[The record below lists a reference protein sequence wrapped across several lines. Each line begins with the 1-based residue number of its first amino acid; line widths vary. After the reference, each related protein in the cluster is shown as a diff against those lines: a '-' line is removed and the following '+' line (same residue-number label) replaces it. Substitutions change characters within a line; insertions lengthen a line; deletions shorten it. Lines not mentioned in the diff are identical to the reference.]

1 MITMPTWDAFRHK
14 FQSEVQQREKFEDL
28 ARSLFCL
35 RFGIKYGIFQCI
47 NHAGNETD
55 TINDGTDIIGFQAK
69 FFKHEIDDNN
79 IIESIQIAH
88 RHNPLQTK
96 VIIYTNLTFGNPPAG
111 KAKTIK
117 QEKIEK
123 AASNIGISIEWN
135 TDNMILDQV
144 SRNQWVYDI
153 FFGIEPNLQT
163 LISEEQTNTNEIL
176 APINSSICINEQLIK
191 INRTDIVDGIVNNAG
206 NHKHFVLHGEGG
218 TGKTGV
224 IKDLFAQIHPSIPLC
239 IRKAQSLNVNSLTEI
254 FSFYYQY
261 RLEQFIAA

>member
-55 TINDGTDIIGFQAK
+55 TINDGTNIIGFQAK

-123 AASNIGISIEWN
+123 N
-135 TDNMILDQV
+135 
-144 SRNQWVYDI
+144 
-153 FFGIEPNLQT
+153 F
-163 LISEEQTNTNEIL
+163 
-176 APINSSICINEQLIK
+176 
-191 INRTDIVDGIVNNAG
+191 
-206 NHKHFVLHGEGG
+206 
-218 TGKTGV
+218 
-224 IKDLFAQIHPSIPLC
+224 
-239 IRKAQSLNVNSLTEI
+239 
-254 FSFYYQY
+254 
-261 RLEQFIAA
+261 